1 MFRLQVAV
9 VIVVISCAILNG
21 FAGMS
26 LAKASQAH
34 SQHYAEAIEAATR

>member
-9 VIVVISCAILNG
+9 VIVVISYAVLNG

-34 SQHYAEAIEAATR
+34 SQQYAETIEAAMR